1 MLNFLNCI
9 KYMKAE
15 KLVIIV
21 SDKKGDDCYEVL
33 LTDEERGYVF
43 GLLSH
48 IHNGK
53 IKCLN
58 KKIEV
63 VSIK

>member
-1 MLNFLNCI
+1 
-9 KYMKAE
+9 MKAE

-58 KKIEV
+58 KKIEI